1 MAPTVLF
8 NFFPYAL
15 QPTLVPLASLS
26 TSPLAMQE
34 LKDREPHQS
43 EGFPKKLPPPL
54 TLVLGPGALL
64 RGPARLATE
73 HAQRL
78 DCCVSLPA
86 SRSA

>member
-1 MAPTVLF
+1 
-8 NFFPYAL
+8 
-15 QPTLVPLASLS
+15 
-26 TSPLAMQE
+26 MQD
-34 LKDREPHQS
+34 LKDRELHQS

-54 TLVLGPGALL
+54 TPVLGPGALL

-86 SRSA
+86 SRSAWELAAGEGLPRREGVKTPNRPEMG